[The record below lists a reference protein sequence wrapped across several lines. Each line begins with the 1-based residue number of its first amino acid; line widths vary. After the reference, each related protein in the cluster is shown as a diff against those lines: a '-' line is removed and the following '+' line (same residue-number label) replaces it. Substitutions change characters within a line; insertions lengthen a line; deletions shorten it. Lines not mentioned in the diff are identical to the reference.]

1 MNYSNFN
8 NYLFIF
14 KILLC
19 FYILL
24 SPYIKHDTLLAI
36 ANDNGIKIFI
46 ILLILYFIKIDY
58 TISLLLSICL
68 IIMIILHNKEQI
80 DNNKKQFTNKEEEEI
95 NEKQIIDEDILI
107 SDKIFEDE
115 EEKNNILITENYEV
129 DENSLE
135 KIQTNIFNEKNN
147 LIYFSGNYTNSLITA
162 QGELDLV
169 E

>member
-14 KILLC
+14 KIVLC

-24 SPYIKHDTLLAI
+24 SPYIKHDMLLTI
-36 ANDNGIKIFI
+36 VNDNGIKIFI
-46 ILLILYFIKIDY
+46 ILLILYFIQIDY

-68 IIMIILHNKEQI
+68 IIMIILYNKEQI
-80 DNNKKQFTNKEEEEI
+80 YDIKKQFTNKNEEKL
-95 NEKQIIDEDILI
+95 NDKQKMDNDILI

-115 EEKNNILITENYEV
+115 EERTNILITETYETN
-129 DENSLE
+129 ENSLE
-135 KIQTNIFNEKNN
+135 KIQTNIFNEKND

-169 E
+169 K